1 MDVGRLRDA
10 LVKPVATP
18 RAGTLSAFG
27 SWIHSELLTMTG
39 TNRDAD
45 DARSATRGVLSRLL
59 QRIPLSVRT
68 VVYYFSFLAFILILV
83 PWLAHVLGRRFLP
96 WQFEIGW
103 WRAGGWVVFGVCYLL
118 YTVSSL
124 VLMRR
129 GRGAYVEFDPPKEFV
144 ATGPFRWCR
153 NPIAACV
160 LGMILGEAL
169 AFSSTGILLLFLVGL
184 PLAHLQVVLLEEPL
198 LEKRFG
204 QTYLDYQAWVPR
216 WIPRLPRGGSA

>member
-1 MDVGRLRDA
+1 
-10 LVKPVATP
+10 
-18 RAGTLSAFG
+18 
-27 SWIHSELLTMTG
+27 MTG
-39 TNRDAD
+39 IKRDVA
-45 DARSATRGVLSRLL
+45 DARSAMRGTLRRLL
-59 QRIPLSVRT
+59 ERIPLPVRT
-68 VVYYFSFLAFILILV
+68 GFYYVFFLAFILILV
-83 PWLAHVLGRRFLP
+83 PGLAHALGKRFVP
-96 WQFEIGW
+96 WQVEIGW
-103 WRAGGWVVFGVCYLL
+103 GRVAGWMVLAVSYLI
-118 YTVSSL
+118 YTGASL

-169 AFSSTGILLLFLVGL
+169 TFSSVGILLLFLVGL

-204 QTYLDYQAWVPR
+204 QEFRDYRARVPR
-216 WIPRLPRGGSA
+216 WIPRPPRGESA